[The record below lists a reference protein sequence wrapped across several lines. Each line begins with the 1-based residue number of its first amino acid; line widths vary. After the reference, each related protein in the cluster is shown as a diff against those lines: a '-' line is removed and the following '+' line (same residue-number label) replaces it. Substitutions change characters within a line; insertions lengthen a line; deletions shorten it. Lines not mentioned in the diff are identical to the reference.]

1 MSDAALPP
9 VWVVVKDG
17 HIIGTH
23 DEPCTWDGIDGVRYD
38 PSAWPQDAGL
48 SWDGFRISGDRA
60 SIEAVQRILHAAH
73 TVELMRDR
81 IKDLESRLGRG

>member
-1 MSDAALPP
+1 MSDTALPP

-38 PSAWPQDAGL
+38 PPAACNPEWADKDITILVRHLREDTNFDATMIEQML
-48 SWDGFRISGDRA
+48 AFAQCAAKRDG
-60 SIEAVQRILHAAH
+60 
-73 TVELMRDR
+73 
-81 IKDLESRLGRG
+81 